1 MNRFKHTFITLV
13 ASACVIV
20 APAFAQEEIESVSA
34 ADNESPSLWFVELAG
49 APLASGGKK
58 ADLKKAR
65 DSFAAAAKA
74 AGAEYSRRF
83 EFETLWNGVS
93 VSVSP
98 ANISRIARLPEV
110 VNVWPVDTYS
120 IPDPIG
126 DNAPELAY
134 ALPMTGAN
142 TAQAAGFTGMGM
154 KIGIIDTGVD
164 VDHPDFGGTGV
175 PGTTAFPSSKIV
187 AGYDFVGD
195 LYDANPANPTY
206 NPVPS
211 PDPNPDDCGGHGS
224 HVAGIAAG
232 NGVIKGVAP
241 DAKIGAYRVFG
252 CNGSTNS
259 DIMVAAMERAYLD
272 GMHVVNM
279 SIGAAFQTW
288 PQYPTAVAGDRL
300 VARGVVVVCSIGNSG
315 ANGQFSASAPGV
327 GNDVIG
333 TASFDNTNLSQ
344 KAFMVSPGGLLVG
357 FGPATAAPV
366 PPNSGS
372 LPIGKTGTPA
382 SIDDGCPPWD
392 PTFGPGGPPATG
404 GTNTYY
410 AGGAW
415 LAPGSMAGKAV
426 LIRRGTCGFWH
437 KAYNAQQAGA
447 AAVILYNNVAGTISP
462 TVAPPVTLNNFPGNP
477 TINIPTVAITAAAGA
492 TIDALVPGGATL
504 TWGNQ
509 TVVSTVA
516 TGGRISSFSSYGLN
530 AELTVKPDIGAPGG
544 NIWSTIPIEQG
555 SYGNNSGTSMA
566 SPHMAGMAALL
577 RQAKPGLSA
586 SAVRDVLQNSAEPKL
601 WSGNPGLGFLDFV
614 HRQGAGMGRIDRA
627 IAATTTVTP
636 GKLSLGETEGGSVT
650 QKLTFWNSAGAP
662 VTYDLTHAAALAS
675 GPVNNTVSA
684 FNAPSTV
691 AFSSASVMVPAGGSA
706 SVDVTVTPNAGLVAS
721 GYFGGY
727 VVATPMGGGEALRVP
742 YAGTK
747 GDYQALTVLVP
758 TASNFPRLGVD
769 LGGGSFGLVPVNT
782 PWTYDM
788 VGANIPFVLVHL
800 EHPSRE
806 LRLEIFEA
814 ATGAPIHP
822 VFYQAFVESYLPRNS
837 TATGFFALAWDGTRQ
852 HNNGKGNDFVKMVP
866 NGDYILKVKVLKA
879 LGDRSNPAHWE
890 TWTSAVVTIARP

>member
-1 MNRFKHTFITLV
+1 MNRFKHTIPALLAMTCALV
-13 ASACVIV
+13 APVFAEDEV
-20 APAFAQEEIESVSA
+20 ATETELVS
-34 ADNESPSLWFVELAG
+34 ESPSLWFVEFAGPSLAN
-49 APLASGGKK
+49 GGKK
-58 ADLKKAR
+58 SDLKAR
-65 DSFAAAAKA
+65 RDAFVAAAKA
-74 AGAEYSRRF
+74 AGAEYTKRF
-83 EFETLWNGVS
+83 EFETLWNGIS
-93 VSVSP
+93 VRVSP
-98 ANISRIARLPEV
+98 ANLSRIARLPEV

-120 IPDPIG
+120 IPDPSG

-134 ALPMTGAN
+134 ALPMTGA
-142 TAQAAGFTGMGM
+142 TVAQAAGFTGTGM

-164 VDHPDFGGTGV
+164 IDHPDFGGTGV
-175 PGTTAFPSSKIV
+175 PGTTPFPSAKVI

-195 LYDANPANPTY
+195 AYDANPANATY

-232 NGVIKGVAP
+232 NGIVKGVAP
-241 DAKIGAYRVFG
+241 DAKLGAYRVFG
-252 CNGSTNS
+252 CSGSTDS

-272 GMHVVNM
+272 GMNVVNM

-288 PQYPTAVAGDRL
+288 PQYPTAVAGDTL

-327 GNDVIG
+327 GKDVIG
-333 TASFDNTNLSQ
+333 TASFDNTRLSQ
-344 KAFMVSPGGLLVG
+344 KAFMVDPGAMMVG
-357 FGPATAAPV
+357 FNPATAAPI
-366 PPNSGS
+366 PPASGTMTFD
-372 LPIGKTGTPA
+372 KTGSPA
-382 SIDDGCPPWD
+382 STADGCPPWE
-392 PTFGPGGPPATG
+392 ANMG
-404 GTNTYY
+404 GTPY

-415 LAPGSMAGKAV
+415 LAPGSMTGKVV

-447 AAVILYNNVAGTISP
+447 AAVVLYNNVAGAISP
-462 TVAPPVTLNNFPGNP
+462 TVAAP
-477 TINIPTVAITAAAGA
+477 TALVPAINIPVVAISNTAGA
-492 TIDALVPGGATL
+492 AISALIPGATL

-509 TVVSTVA
+509 TVVSTVS
-516 TGGRISSFSSYGLN
+516 TGGLISSFSSYGF
-530 AELTVKPDIGAPGG
+530 AADLTIKPDIGAPGG

-586 SAVRDVLQNSAEPKL
+586 SAVRDVLQNSAEPKN

-614 HRQGAGMGRIDRA
+614 HRQGAGLGRIDRA
-627 IAATTTVTP
+627 IAATTTITP

-650 QKLTFWNSAGAP
+650 KTLTFWNSASTP
-662 VTYDLTHAAALAS
+662 VTYDLAHVPALAT

-684 FNAPSTV
+684 ISAPSTV
-691 AFSSASVMVPAGGSA
+691 AFSSASVAVPAGGSA
-706 SVDVTVTPNAGLVAS
+706 SVDVTVTANAGLANN

-727 VVATPMGGGEALRVP
+727 VVATPAGGGEALRVP

-747 GDYQALTVLVP
+747 GDYQALQVMTP
-758 TASNFPRLGVD
+758 TTSTIGPFPALGATAN
-769 LGGGSFGLVPVNT
+769 GSTFIRRAADATSYTMEGFDI
-782 PWTYDM
+782 PW
-788 VGANIPFVLVHL
+788 VLVHV
-800 EHPSRE
+800 EHPARE
-806 LRLEIFEA
+806 MRLEVFLA
-814 ATGAPIHP
+814 ATGEPIHP
-822 VFYQAFVESYLPRNS
+822 VFYQVFVEGYLGRNS

-852 HNNGKGNDFVKMVP
+852 HNNGKGNDYVKVVP
-866 NGDYILKVKVLKA
+866 NGDYILKLKVLKA

-890 TWTSAVVTIARP
+890 EWASSIVTLARP